1 MKDSIQKYIELIIKK
16 GIAIQKGQILVI
28 KAPVETY
35 DFVRSLVAE
44 GYKNGAK
51 EVVVQWNEE
60 VIEKYRYL
68 YGAEEIFD
76 EFPNWEKEFLED
88 YRKKGAAFL
97 SVYVEDPE
105 LLKDVDKD
113 RIGRYKKARGVALKE
128 YYDNIMGNSNQWCV
142 VSIPS
147 VSWAKMIFPNISEN
161 KAMENMWKLLLNIMR
176 ADKED
181 PVLEWDNHLM
191 NLKKNM
197 DYLNNKKFKKLVYK
211 NSLGT
216 NLEIELP
223 VGHKWLGGSEIS
235 KNNIEFIANMPTE
248 EIFTLPYKYGV
259 NGVVYNSKPLVFGGS
274 IIDGFKLVFKDGKVV
289 EYSAKKG
296 QDILEKMLDIDENS
310 KYLGE
315 VALVPYNSPIS
326 LSGKIFYNTLYDEN
340 ASCHLAIG
348 SAYPV
353 CIENGDSLSEIELEE
368 KGVNI
373 SNNHVDFMI
382 GTKDL
387 IVIGIEENGKEVT
400 IIKDGNFAFTE
411 K

>member
-1 MKDSIQKYIELIIKK
+1 
-16 GIAIQKGQILVI
+16 
-28 KAPVETY
+28 
-35 DFVRSLVAE
+35 
-44 GYKNGAK
+44 
-51 EVVVQWNEE
+51 
-60 VIEKYRYL
+60 
-68 YGAEEIFD
+68 
-76 EFPNWEKEFLED
+76 
-88 YRKKGAAFL
+88 
-97 SVYVEDPE
+97 
-105 LLKDVDKD
+105 
-113 RIGRYKKARGVALKE
+113 
-128 YYDNIMGNSNQWCV
+128 
-142 VSIPS
+142 
-147 VSWAKMIFPNISEN
+147 
-161 KAMENMWKLLLNIMR
+161 
-176 ADKED
+176 
-181 PVLEWDNHLM
+181 
-191 NLKKNM
+191 M